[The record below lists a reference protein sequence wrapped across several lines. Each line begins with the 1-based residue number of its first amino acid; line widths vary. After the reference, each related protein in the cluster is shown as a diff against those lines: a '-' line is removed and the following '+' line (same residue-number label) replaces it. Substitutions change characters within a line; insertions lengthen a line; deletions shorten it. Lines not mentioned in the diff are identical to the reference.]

1 MQHVNDDMDEI
12 FRRAG
17 KDYPLD
23 TSGADWDKIAA
34 ALQPGVMAPD
44 KKDNRRYLWLLLL
57 LPLPWL
63 CMKYAGNGDG
73 NIAVSKPAKTE
84 VGPKTEKLVKAKPDQ
99 EIQVQP
105 SLLISA
111 GDNIFSTAKSGPDVQ
126 PVRVSSTNPT
136 SIQKPAGITWKT
148 LQKLPPGIYTLDNGK
163 VISKQS
169 DGNYVYLVNVSG
181 EKSGATGLPA
191 ENKTKEK
198 EGKNAVTNAA
208 TGLDNKAGVIRDDSS
223 KIKTAPPVAE
233 ITVAKEKTGK
243 QRKERFY
250 IAPTAGFSV
259 TSIKGQKLS
268 DPGTDYGILAG
279 IKFTPRIAVEAGVFS
294 TRKNYFSEGS
304 YYDKTR
310 IYMPANSKLTTVSGD
325 CRMVEL
331 PFSIRY
337 DFSPAK
343 RAHWFATAGV
353 SNYLMKKE
361 NYDYT
366 YYYYSTNYYY
376 TYHKSYEKSSRDW
389 MSVLQLS
396 GGYNYSLRSGLRLRL
411 EPYLQLPLKGV
422 GYGNLPLTSYGFRL
436 GIEKGFRF

>member
-12 FRRAG
+12 FRRTG

-34 ALQPGVMAPD
+34 ALQPGAVIV
-44 KKDNRRYLWLLLL
+44 KKNDNRRYLWLLLL
-57 LPLPWL
+57 LPLPWI
-63 CMKYAGNGDG
+63 CMKFTGSGDG
-73 NIAVSKPAKTE
+73 DIAVSKPVKTE
-84 VGPKTEKLVKAKPDQ
+84 VDSNTEKQLP
-99 EIQVQP
+99 VQP
-105 SLLISA
+105 NL
-111 GDNIFSTAKSGPDVQ
+111 DVQ
-126 PVRVSSTNPT
+126 QAPSNDFPVEKKDFVVAGTNPHR
-136 SIQKPAGITWKT
+136 QPASVRSQNLNTAQNHNGISWKT
-148 LQKLPPGIYTLDNGK
+148 LQKLAPGTYTLENGK
-163 VISKQS
+163 AITRQR
-169 DGNYVYLVNVSG
+169 DGSFIYMDNNTG
-181 EKSGATGLPA
+181 KNTDATLPL
-191 ENKTKEK
+191 ENKTSGKEAK
-198 EGKNAVTNAA
+198 DALTKASVSI
-208 TGLDNKAGVIRDDSS
+208 DNKKKVIREDSTVT
-223 KIKTAPPVAE
+223 KTASPVTE
-233 ITVAKEKTGK
+233 TSLAKEKTAK

-250 IAPTAGFSV
+250 LAPVAGFSV

-279 IKFTPRIAVEAGVFS
+279 IRVTPRIAVEAGVFS
-294 TRKNYFSEGS
+294 TRKNYYSEGS

-337 DFSPAK
+337 DFSPVK

-389 MSVLQLS
+389 MSVLQFS
-396 GGYNYSLRSGLRLRL
+396 GGYNYSFRKGLRLRL